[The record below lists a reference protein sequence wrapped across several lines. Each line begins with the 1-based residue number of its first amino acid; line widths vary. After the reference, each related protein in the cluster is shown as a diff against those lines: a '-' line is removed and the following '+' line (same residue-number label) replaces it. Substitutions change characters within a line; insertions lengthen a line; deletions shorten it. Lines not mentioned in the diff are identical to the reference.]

1 MLLIRTSLRL
11 SPIHGIGC
19 FTEEKI
25 RNGQVI
31 WEFDER
37 IDMRIPI
44 SELSELPLPIQEFLS
59 IYGYAEMYNGQ
70 KMMILCGDHARH
82 FNHSENPNLMDT
94 PFKSIATRDIE
105 VGEELTCNYHSFD
118 LDADQKL

>member
-1 MLLIRTSLRL
+1 MLLIKTSLRL

-37 IDMRIPI
+37 IDLRIPV
-44 SELSELPLPIQEFLS
+44 SKLSEYPLPIQEFLS
-59 IYGYAEMYNGQ
+59 IYGYAEMYEGQ
-70 KMMILCGDHARH
+70 KVMILCGDHSRH

-94 PFKSIATRDIE
+94 PLKSIAIRDIE
-105 VGEELTCNYHSFD
+105 AGEELTCNYHSFD
-118 LDADQKL
+118 LDADQKW